1 MTRLVLAT
9 GNPGKVREFN
19 QLLADTPFDIVPQ
32 SGLNVSEAPETG
44 LTFVENAIL
53 KARNAAVQTGL
64 PALADDSG
72 IEVDALH
79 GEPGVHSARYAG
91 PERGM
96 EDNVDKLLRELGGV
110 QTLER
115 TARFRCVLVL
125 LRHARDPAPV
135 ICEGVWEG
143 RILDASTGTGG
154 FGYDPVFWVPE
165 RNCSAAELEPADKN
179 RLSHRA
185 KALAVLRRTLD
196 DDPAARIR

>member
-9 GNPGKVREFN
+9 GNPGKVREFDD
-19 QLLADTPFDIVPQ
+19 LLADTPFEIVPQ
-32 SGLNVSEAPETG
+32 SELNVTEAPETG

-53 KARNAAVQTGL
+53 KARNATTQTRL

-91 PERGM
+91 PSRGM
-96 EDNVDKLLRELGGV
+96 EDNVEKLLRELGGV

-125 LRHARDPAPV
+125 LSHAKDPAPL

-143 RILDASTGTGG
+143 RVLESPKGAGG

-165 RNCSAAELEPADKN
+165 RNRSAAELEPAEKN

-185 KALAVLRRTLD
+185 KALAALRRALD
-196 DDPAARIR
+196 KDPAARIR